1 MVAHWVVLAAGIFVV
16 AASALQ
22 FLLFQLQYFAF
33 GADRAL
39 HDTYYVVG
47 SKGYVPGIL
56 AVVFATAVICW
67 GLRRLAHRLENED

>member
-39 HDTYYVVG
+39 HDTYT
-47 SKGYVPGIL
+47 SGI
-56 AVVFATAVICW
+56 
-67 GLRRLAHRLENED
+67 